1 MVTIK
6 NQKLIIEIDTP
17 IPEEHLEG
25 LKLGITEALQ
35 VQFRDEVEMP
45 MRVKDQEAEVEAEES
60 VANMKSYASEVM
72 KAVCLAS
79 AAPPCPPS
87 GSCGTS

>member
-35 VQFRDEVEMP
+35 VQFRDEVDMDSDLFFGNYWLCEL
-45 MRVKDQEAEVEAEES
+45 
-60 VANMKSYASEVM
+60 M
-72 KAVCLAS
+72 KALVET
-79 AAPPCPPS
+79 
-87 GSCGTS
+87 GEWNMRN